1 MLAALLWASYYYFIL
16 AAPDAHPG
24 ALLAGPFLAGA
35 VGFLAAAWKGG
46 HARAVPQLFA
56 DPTSYLRAGLL
67 VGMQVGVLA
76 ATYLTG
82 AVDTSLLSLVGDVVC
97 TPLLIWVIYREGG
110 ARFRSIVFL
119 GGMVLSTLGAALVIA
134 GGSALRPITG
144 WAWVA
149 APSVPIVV
157 ALYFLFTAKT
167 SQRVPMTALVGQA
180 TLLATLFAV
189 AISPALPGGL
199 AGLVPPSAVDVA
211 LIIAVGVTSFYLGP
225 YLYFLAVEQVGLVLP
240 ALLMTAIPVFTV
252 LLGVLV
258 DRTLP
263 PWLSLA
269 GIPVA
274 TAGAVLALRGPHEP
288 WGPQYAGD
296 PARAAG
302 R

>member
-1 MLAALLWASYYYFIL
+1 MVAALLWASYYYFIL

-35 VGFLAAAWKGG
+35 VGFLAAAWVGG
-46 HARAVPQLFA
+46 HAHAVPRLFA

-110 ARFRSIVFL
+110 ARFRSVVFVL
-119 GGMVLSTLGAALVIA
+119 GMLLSTLGAGLVIA

-149 APSVPIVV
+149 APSVPLVV

-180 TLLATLFAV
+180 TLLATLFAI
-189 AISPALPGGL
+189 ALSPALPGGL
-199 AGLVPPSAVDVA
+199 LGLVPPSAVDVA
-211 LIIAVGVTSFYLGP
+211 LIIGVGVTSFYLGP
-225 YLYFLAVEQVGLVLP
+225 YLYFLAVEKVGLVLP

-274 TAGAVLALRGPHEP
+274 IVGAVLALQGPHEP
-288 WGPQYAGD
+288 WSTQYAR
-296 PARAAG
+296 PAADR
-302 R
+302 

>member
-35 VGFLAAAWKGG
+35 VGFLAAAWVGG
-46 HARAVPQLFA
+46 HASAVPRLFT
-56 DPTSYLRAGLL
+56 DPTSYLRAALL

-97 TPLLIWVIYREGG
+97 TPILIWVLYREGG
-110 ARFRSIVFL
+110 ARFRSLLFV
-119 GGMVLSTLGAALVIA
+119 GGMVLSTLGAGLVIA

-149 APSVPIVV
+149 APAVPIVV

-199 AGLVPPSAVDVA
+199 AGLVPPNAVDLA
-211 LIIAVGVTSFYLGP
+211 LIIGVGLTSFYLGP
-225 YLYFLAVEQVGLVLP
+225 YLYFLAVEKVGLVLP

-274 TAGAVLALRGPHEP
+274 TLGAILALRGPHEP
-288 WGPQYAGD
+288 WGTQYAR
-296 PARAAG
+296 RAA
-302 R
+302 RPTDR

>member
-1 MLAALLWASYYYFIL
+1 MLLALTAALLWASYYYFIL

-35 VGFLAAAWKGG
+35 VGFLAAAGRAG
-46 HARAVPQLFA
+46 HARIVRELFT
-56 DPTSYLRAGLL
+56 DPSSYLRAGLL

-82 AVDTSLLSLVGDVVC
+82 AVDTSLLSLMGDVVC
-97 TPLLIWVIYREGG
+97 TPVLIWAIFREGG
-110 ARFRSIVFL
+110 ARFRSAVFL
-119 GGMVLSTLGAALVIA
+119 LGMLLSTAGAALVIA
-134 GGSALRPITG
+134 GGSTLRPLTG
-144 WAWVA
+144 WAWVV
-149 APSVPIVV
+149 APVVPIVV

-167 SQRVPMTALVGQA
+167 SRRVPMTALVGQA
-180 TLLATLFAV
+180 TLLATLFA
-189 AISPALPGGL
+189 IGLSPALPGGV
-199 AGLVPPSAVDVA
+199 AGLVPPNLGDVA
-211 LIIAVGVTSFYLGP
+211 LIVGVGLTSFYLGP
-225 YLYFLAVEQVGLVLP
+225 YLYFLAVERVGLVLP

-252 LLGVLV
+252 LLGVAV

-274 TAGAVLALRGPHEP
+274 TVGAVLALQGPHVP
-288 WGPQYAGD
+288 WHAEYA
-296 PARAAG
+296 PAAG

>member
-1 MLAALLWASYYYFIL
+1 MAALLWAAYYYFIL
-16 AAPDAHPG
+16 AAPDARPG

-35 VGFLAAAWKGG
+35 VGFLAAAAWGG
-46 HARAVPQLFA
+46 HGAAVRRLFA
-56 DPTSYLRAGLL
+56 DPSSYARAGLL

-97 TPLLIWVIYREGG
+97 TPVLIWAIYREGG
-110 ARFRSIVFL
+110 ARFRSVAFL
-119 GGMVLSTLGAALVIA
+119 AGMVLSTVGAGLVIA
-134 GGSALRPITG
+134 GGSSLRPITG

-149 APSVPIVV
+149 APGVPIVV

-189 AISPALPGGL
+189 AISPALPGGV
-199 AGLVPPSAVDVA
+199 AGLVPPNLADVG
-211 LIIAVGVTSFYLGP
+211 LIVAVGLTSFYLGP
-225 YLYFLAVEQVGLVLP
+225 YLYFLAVEKAGLVLP
-240 ALLMTAIPVFTV
+240 ALLMTSIPVFTV
-252 LLGVLV
+252 LLGVIV
-258 DRTLP
+258 DRSVP

-274 TAGAVLALRGPHEP
+274 AFGGILALRGPHEP
-288 WGPQYAGD
+288 WRTQYEAPPA
-296 PARAAG
+296 PARE